1 MIEMEPYKIS
11 LVLAFALA
19 VVELLTITFIFL
31 SFALSLIVI
40 SILQYLTGEFSVN
53 RDIFI
58 FAVFSIFFTIVFRKF
73 FKGDKDQ
80 KSFSDKD
87 EDVNLY

>member
-80 KSFSDKD
+80 KSLSDKD
-87 EDVNLY
+87 DDVNLY

>member
-1 MIEMEPYKIS
+1 VIEMEPYKIS

-80 KSFSDKD
+80 KSLSDKD
-87 EDVNLY
+87 DDVNLY

>member
-1 MIEMEPYKIS
+1 MEPYQLS

-19 VVELLTITFIFL
+19 VVELLTFTFIFL

-53 RDIFI
+53 RDILV
-58 FAVFSIFFTIVFRKF
+58 FAIFSIFFTIVFRKF
-73 FKGDKDQ
+73 FKGGKDQ
-80 KSFSDKD
+80 KSLSDKD
-87 EDVNLY
+87 DDVNLY

>member
-80 KSFSDKD
+80 KSLSDKD
-87 EDVNLY
+87 DDVNMY

>member
-1 MIEMEPYKIS
+1 MEPYKIS

-80 KSFSDKD
+80 KSLSDKD
-87 EDVNLY
+87 DDVNLY

>member
-1 MIEMEPYKIS
+1 MEPYKIS

-80 KSFSDKD
+80 KSLSDKD
-87 EDVNLY
+87 DDVNMY